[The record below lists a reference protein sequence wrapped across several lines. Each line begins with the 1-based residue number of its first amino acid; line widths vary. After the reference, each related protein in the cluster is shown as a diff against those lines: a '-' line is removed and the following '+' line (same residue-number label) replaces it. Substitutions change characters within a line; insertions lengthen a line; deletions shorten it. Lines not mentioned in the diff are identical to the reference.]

1 MSGPTDLGSAGG
13 EGVGSGVARVE
24 PAASTPT
31 LNSRPSVLPAGS
43 TGAAATASVDPYHPG
58 EFDALIASV
67 WALEGADDP
76 TRFDELLTAALAFIG
91 AIAIDGV
98 PPRLTTPHRAAALL
112 RAMEQRAL
120 WGPDHP
126 VRQP

>member
-1 MSGPTDLGSAGG
+1 MNGPTDLGSAGG
-13 EGVGSGVARVE
+13 EGVGSGAARVE
-24 PAASTPT
+24 PAASTPA
-31 LNSRPSVLPAGS
+31 LNSRPSVLPTGS

-67 WALEGADDP
+67 WSLEGADDP

-91 AIAIDGV
+91 ALALRTDHHV
-98 PPRLTTPHRAAALL
+98 AERAADLL
-112 RAMEQRAL
+112 RRMEQRAL
-120 WGPDHP
+120 WGPDQP